1 MFYTGGRRMNSEAKF
16 WQAYKIVLNKI
27 QSSKHEELAML
38 ATILIMQHL
47 EAEE

>member
-1 MFYTGGRRMNSEAKF
+1 MNSEEQF
-16 WQAYKIVLNKI
+16 WNAYRIVLKKI

-47 EAEE
+47 QEGEE